1 MPDKQPPRSNK
12 RAMLGTFLM
21 ASIAY
26 IVLGIFMVAKPQA
39 VADGLNDVFGVVM
52 LIYGIITIIAF
63 FLNKDSEENLFL
75 ELATGVIAIGLGIF
89 SLLSQDLMQKI
100 LFYVIG
106 GVLIIDALVNIK
118 RAVNLRMIG
127 FPRWGFFLIAAII
140 GTLLG
145 VVCIIFYSA
154 VGKTIVV
161 LFGISLIY
169 EGAVSLLTIFFDA
182 RTRKKIKR
190 SIIQYEQNRPID

>member
-1 MPDKQPPRSNK
+1 MPNEFPKSNK

-26 IVLGIFMVAKPQA
+26 IVLGVFMVAKPQA
-39 VADGLNDVFGVVM
+39 VANGLNDVFGVVM
-52 LIYGIITIIAF
+52 LIYGVINIIAF

-75 ELATGVIAIGLGIF
+75 ELAMGVIAIGLGIF
-89 SLLSQDLMQKI
+89 ALVAQDLMQQI

-118 RAVNLRMIG
+118 RSVNLRMIG
-127 FPRWGFFLIAAII
+127 FPRWGFFLIAAIL
-140 GTLLG
+140 GTVLG
-145 VVCIIFYSA
+145 IVCIIFYSA
-154 VGKTIVV
+154 MGKTIVI

-169 EGAVSLLTIFFDA
+169 EGIASLLTIFIDS
-182 RTRKKIKR
+182 RVRKRFKQTMIR
-190 SIIQYEQNRPID
+190 YEQDRPID